1 MKKKK
6 QNFFKN
12 KLKVHKYII
21 RSVEV
26 VILLLILI
34 YFAGIWEQLHLNF
47 KG

>member
-6 QNFFKN
+6 DL
-12 KLKVHKYII
+12 KLHKYII

-26 VILLLILI
+26 LVLFLIIIYLI
-34 YFAGIWEQLHLNF
+34 GFWEQLHLIF